1 MAGLMAPDCFATRQ
15 GLDGQAPKRFGRW
28 REELGETMATPG
40 RSGFVNAGKQE
51 KARWRCTTATQKEA
65 TPASRLPDGRKAAS
79 PRDARQHG
87 PEGDIGYVG

>member
-1 MAGLMAPDCFATRQ
+1 
-15 GLDGQAPKRFGRW
+15 
-28 REELGETMATPG
+28 MATPG

-65 TPASRLPDGRKAAS
+65 APASRLPDGRKAAR

-87 PEGDIGYVG
+87 PKDDIGYVG